1 MGVDQR
7 RRHPG
12 SLVAPSRLPSGAR
25 CAEVRVS
32 YRFALHT
39 GSIDTTPLADA
50 LRVAREAGWDAIELR
65 HVDFVRAREAGQS
78 TEAVIELVRAS
89 GLPVAAVGVE
99 RGWIF
104 AEGEERARLLR
115 SFADVAEWARALG
128 SETIMSPVDAQAGP
142 LDRAVDSLREAGD
155 LVARAGVML
164 ALELNTSVE
173 QFNTLDSV
181 REVVNRA
188 DHPNV
193 GLLLDTYHIWRT
205 SPGLEVWQAVAPE
218 EIAYCQYSDGPAGDL
233 DPKQT
238 FNRLPP
244 GAGVVP
250 FRPIF
255 EIVAN
260 KGYAGYWSYE
270 ALNPEA
276 FARDPA
282 TVVREAL
289 EATRA
294 NA

>member
-1 MGVDQR
+1 MN
-7 RRHPG
+7 
-12 SLVAPSRLPSGAR
+12 
-25 CAEVRVS
+25 

-39 GSIDTTPLADA
+39 GSLDTTPLADT
-50 LRVAREAGWDAIELR
+50 LRVARETGWDAIELR
-65 HVDFVRAREAGQS
+65 HADFARAAEAGQS
-78 TEAVIELVRAS
+78 PEQVIELVRAG

-104 AEGEERARLLR
+104 ATGEERTRLLR
-115 SFADVAEWARALG
+115 SFADVCGWARAFRC
-128 SETIMSPVDAQAGP
+128 ETVMSPVDAAAGP
-142 LDRAVDSLREAGD
+142 LERAVDSLREAGD
-155 LVARAGVML
+155 LAAEQGVIL

-173 QFNTLDSV
+173 QFNTLDRV
-181 REVVNRA
+181 REVVSRA

-193 GLLLDTYHIWRT
+193 GVLLDTYHIWRT
-205 SPGLEVWQAVAPE
+205 SPGLEIWQDVAPE
-218 EIAYCQYSDGPAGDL
+218 EIAYCQYSDVPAGDL

-255 EIVAN
+255 EIVAA

-270 ALNPEA
+270 ALNREA
-276 FARDPA
+276 YERDPA
-282 TVVREAL
+282 VVAREAL
-289 EATRA
+289 EATKA

>member
-1 MGVDQR
+1 MV
-7 RRHPG
+7 
-12 SLVAPSRLPSGAR
+12 
-25 CAEVRVS
+25 
-32 YRFALHT
+32 YRYALHT
-39 GSIDTTPLADA
+39 GSLDTTPLVDV
-50 LRVAREAGWDAIELR
+50 LRVTREAGWDAIELR
-65 HVDFVRAREAGQS
+65 HADFLRAREAGQAP
-78 TEAVIELVRAS
+78 EALIELVRAS

-115 SFADVAEWARALG
+115 SFAEVCGWARALG
-128 SETIMSPVDAQAGP
+128 TDTIMSPVDAQAGP
-142 LDRAVDSLREAGD
+142 LARAVDSLREAGD
-155 LVARAGVML
+155 LAAEAGVTL
-164 ALELNTSVE
+164 ALELNTAVE
-173 QFNTLDSV
+173 QFSTLASV
-181 REVVNRA
+181 REVVSRA

-205 SPGLEVWQAVAPE
+205 SPGLEVWQDVAPE
-218 EIAYCQYSDGPAGDL
+218 EIAYCQYSDVPPGDL

-255 EIVAN
+255 EIVAS

-276 FARDPA
+276 YARDPA
-282 TVVREAL
+282 AVAREAL
-289 EATRA
+289 DATKA